1 MEDRK
6 LKEYLIHKQ
15 IKLIEIK
22 QALKT
27 GVVLGV
33 LSGLLHALYVYMT
46 TQG

>member
-6 LKEYLIHKQ
+6 IKEHLIYKQ

-22 QALKT
+22 QSIKT

-33 LSGLLHALYVYMT
+33 ISGLLHALYIY